1 MNSVLYAVLTA
12 FVFLSHQA
20 VAGSLDID
28 EKLQK
33 ELLQT
38 YKDRGPDYEPRTEHF
53 KEDGTPQYIN
63 RLIKEDSPYLLQ
75 HAHNPVNWH
84 PWSKEAFD
92 KAVAQDKPVFLSI
105 GLCNMSL
112 VSRDGARKL

>member
-1 MNSVLYAVLTA
+1 MRPGFMNSVLYAVLTA

-53 KEDGTPQYIN
+53 KDCLLYT
-63 RLIKEDSPYLLQ
+63 SPS
-75 HAHNPVNWH
+75 PR
-84 PWSKEAFD
+84 D
-92 KAVAQDKPVFLSI
+92 KRQ
-105 GLCNMSL
+105 
-112 VSRDGARKL
+112 SRMPSSA